1 MNIKDL
7 ENLKDGQQV
16 IELTGWVDN
25 IRDHGGLTFVD
36 LRDFTGSIQLVFDK
50 SGDVD
55 TKLKNEFY
63 ISINGTFKKRDE
75 ALINDKILF
84 GDYEIEVTDLI
95 IINQSKTL
103 PFQIEDSIETDEN
116 IRLKY
121 RYLDLRRQPM
131 KVNIMTRSN
140 TFKSIR
146 SIMNQLNI
154 FEIDTPTLIKSTPE
168 GAKDFLVPSRK
179 SPSNFY
185 ALPQSPQMYKQL
197 FMMSGFPNYYQ
208 IAKCYRDED
217 SRKDRQPEFTQLDL
231 EFSDASPELVKS
243 KVEEIVKFVFS
254 DAYDCKIKTPFNTL
268 TYEEAIN
275 FYGTDKPD
283 LRIEEKIFDIT
294 DIFTDTS
301 INFLNDILS
310 SQGSVK
316 ALHTKELLTRKQID
330 DLDTEIKELGSNGLG
345 WFKIEDTNI
354 SGPLAKLLNDNEK
367 SKLLSYGSGTL
378 LFQAGFIKE
387 TANFLDVIRRTVF
400 QPLNN
405 DVYSFVWIE
414 DFPFF
419 EVEDG
424 ELQPSHHPFTSP
436 KSNEIFK
443 DDPTNATALHYDLV
457 LNGVELG
464 SGSQRINNPEIQTL
478 VLEKWGL
485 SKEEISERF
494 GWFIEALSYG
504 TPVHAGFA
512 IGIDRLI
519 AEVLNQP
526 SIRDVIPF
534 PKTQS
539 GLDPLTNAPA
549 NICLLYTSPSPRD
562 AHESRMP
569 SSA

>member
-16 IELTGWVDN
+16 IKLTGWVDN

-36 LRDFTGSIQLVFDK
+36 LRDFTGLIQLVFDK

-63 ISINGTFKKRDE
+63 ISINGTFKKRDA

-208 IAKCYRDED
+208 IARCYRDED

-231 EFSDASPELVKS
+231 EFSDANPELVKS
-243 KVEEIVKFVFS
+243 KVEEIIKFVFS

-275 FYGTDKPD
+275 LYGTDKPD

-310 SQGSVK
+310 SQGYIK

-378 LFQAGFIKE
+378 LFQAGIIKE
-387 TANFLDVIRRTVF
+387 IANFLDVIRRTVF

-549 NICLLYTSPSPRD
+549 NIEEEVLEEYNLKYINKD
-562 AHESRMP
+562 E
-569 SSA
+569 

>member
-1 MNIKDL
+1 MDINELLNSKNGDR
-7 ENLKDGQQV
+7 
-16 IELTGWVDN
+16 IEDLTGWVDS

-36 LRDFTGSIQLVFDK
+36 LRDFTGSVQLVFDK
-50 SGDVD
+50 SGEIN
-55 TKLKNEFY
+55 TKLKNEY
-63 ISINGTFKKRDE
+63 YVSINGLLKKRDE
-75 ALINDKILF
+75 ALVNNKIFL
-84 GDYEIEVTDLI
+84 GDIEIEVSELTV
-95 IINQSKTL
+95 INESKTL
-103 PFQIEDSIETDEN
+103 PFQIEKDIDTDEN

-121 RYLDLRRQPM
+121 RYLDLRREPM

-146 SIMNQLNI
+146 SIMNELNI

-197 FMMSGFPNYYQ
+197 FMMAGFPNYYQ

-231 EFSDASPELVKS
+231 EFSDASPSLVKS
-243 KVEEIVKFVFS
+243 NIEKIVKFVFS
-254 DAYDCKIKTPFNTL
+254 DAYDCKIDTPFETL
-268 TYEEAIN
+268 SYKDAIN
-275 FYGTDKPD
+275 LYGTDKPD
-283 LRIEEKIFDIT
+283 MRIIETLKDISELFNET
-294 DIFTDTS
+294 E
-301 INFLNDILS
+301 INFLKGILDN
-310 SQGSVK
+310 GGLIK
-316 ALHTKELLTRKQID
+316 ALHTEELLTRKQID
-330 DLDTEIKELGSNGLG
+330 TLDADIKEMGSNGLG
-345 WFKIEDTNI
+345 WFKIDNNEI

-367 SKLLSYGSGTL
+367 ADILKFGSGTL
-378 LFQAGFIKE
+378 IFQAGEINSI
-387 TANFLDVIRRTVF
+387 AQYLDFIRRTIF
-400 QPLNN
+400 KPSSNEM
-405 DVYSFVWIE
+405 YSFVWIE

-419 EVEDG
+419 EYENG
-424 ELQPSHHPFTSP
+424 KLQPSHHPFTSP
-436 KSNEIFK
+436 KDNDTFK
-443 DDPTNATALHYDLV
+443 DDPINAVALHYDLV

-464 SGSQRINNPEIQTL
+464 SGSQRINSPEIQKL
-478 VLEKWGL
+478 VLQKWGL
-485 SKEEISERF
+485 SDEEIDDRF

-512 IGIDRLI
+512 IGIDRLV

-549 NICLLYTSPSPRD
+549 NIDENVLEEYNLKYINKD
-562 AHESRMP
+562 E
-569 SSA
+569 

>member
-7 ENLKDGQQV
+7 ENLKDGQQL

-36 LRDFTGSIQLVFDK
+36 LRDFTGLIQLVFDK

-378 LFQAGFIKE
+378 LFQAGIIKE
-387 TANFLDVIRRTVF
+387 IANFLDVIRRTVF

-419 EVEDG
+419 EVEGG

-549 NICLLYTSPSPRD
+549 NIEEEVLEEYNLKYINKD
-562 AHESRMP
+562 E
-569 SSA
+569 

>member
-7 ENLKDGQQV
+7 ENLKNGQQV

-36 LRDFTGSIQLVFDK
+36 LRDFTGLIQLVFDK

-330 DLDTEIKELGSNGLG
+330 DLDTEMKELGSNGLG
-345 WFKIEDTNI
+345 WFKIEDNNI

-378 LFQAGFIKE
+378 LFQAGIIKE
-387 TANFLDVIRRTVF
+387 IANFLDVIRRTVF

-436 KSNEIFK
+436 KSNDIFK

-485 SKEEISERF
+485 SREEISDRF

-549 NICLLYTSPSPRD
+549 NIEEEVLEEYNLKYINKD
-562 AHESRMP
+562 E
-569 SSA
+569 

>member
-36 LRDFTGSIQLVFDK
+36 LRDFTGLIQLVFDK

-131 KVNIMTRSN
+131 KINIMTRSN

-301 INFLNDILS
+301 INFLDDILS

-378 LFQAGFIKE
+378 LFQAGIIKE
-387 TANFLDVIRRTVF
+387 IANFLDVIRRTVF

-549 NICLLYTSPSPRD
+549 NIEEEVLEEYNLKYINKD
-562 AHESRMP
+562 E
-569 SSA
+569 

>member
-7 ENLKDGQQV
+7 ENLNDGQEV
-16 IELTGWVDN
+16 VELTGWVDN

-36 LRDFTGSIQLVFDK
+36 LRDFTGLIQLVFDK

-275 FYGTDKPD
+275 LYGTDKPD

-378 LFQAGFIKE
+378 LFQAGIIKE
-387 TANFLDVIRRTVF
+387 IANFLDVIRRTVF

-549 NICLLYTSPSPRD
+549 NIEEEVLEEYNLKYINKD
-562 AHESRMP
+562 E
-569 SSA
+569 

>member
-7 ENLKDGQQV
+7 ENLRDGQEV
-16 IELTGWVDN
+16 AELTGWVDN

-36 LRDFTGSIQLVFDK
+36 LRDFTGLIQLVFDK

-55 TKLKNEFY
+55 PKLKNEFY
-63 ISINGTFKKRDE
+63 ISINGSFKKRN
-75 ALINDKILF
+75 ATLINDKILF
-84 GDYEIEVTDLI
+84 GDYEIEVTHLK

-231 EFSDASPELVKS
+231 EFSDASPELVKL

-275 FYGTDKPD
+275 LYGTDKPD
-283 LRIEEKIFDIT
+283 MRIEETIFDIT
-294 DIFTDTS
+294 DIFTQTS

-310 SQGSVK
+310 SQGYIK
-316 ALHTKELLTRKQID
+316 ALYTKELLTRKQID
-330 DLDTEIKELGSNGLG
+330 GLDSEIKDLGSNGLG
-345 WFKIEDTNI
+345 WFKIEDTTI
-354 SGPLAKLLNDNEK
+354 SGPLAKLLNDNEQ

-378 LFQAGFIKE
+378 LFQAGNIKE
-387 TANFLDVIRRTVF
+387 IANYLDLIRRTVF
-400 QPLNN
+400 QPLSN

-424 ELQPSHHPFTSP
+424 KLQPSHHPFTSP

-485 SKEEISERF
+485 SKEEISDRF

-549 NICLLYTSPSPRD
+549 NIEEEVLEEYNLKYINKD
-562 AHESRMP
+562 E
-569 SSA
+569 

>member
-1 MNIKDL
+1 MNINELLDSKNGD
-7 ENLKDGQQV
+7 Q
-16 IELTGWVDN
+16 IEDLTGWVDS

-36 LRDFTGSIQLVFDK
+36 LRDFTGSVQLVFDK
-50 SGDVD
+50 SGEIN
-55 TKLKNEFY
+55 TKLKNEY
-63 ISINGTFKKRDE
+63 YVSINGLFKKRDE
-75 ALINDKILF
+75 ALVNNKIFL
-84 GDYEIEVTDLI
+84 GDIEIEVSELTV
-95 IINQSKTL
+95 INKSKTL
-103 PFQIEDSIETDEN
+103 PFQIEKDIDTDEN

-121 RYLDLRRQPM
+121 RYLDLRREPM

-146 SIMNQLNI
+146 SIMNDLNI

-197 FMMSGFPNYYQ
+197 FMMAGFPNYYQ

-231 EFSDASPELVKS
+231 EFSDASPSLVKS
-243 KVEEIVKFVFS
+243 NIEKIVKFLFS
-254 DAYDCKIKTPFNTL
+254 DAYDCKIDTPFETL
-268 TYEEAIN
+268 SYKDAIDL
-275 FYGTDKPD
+275 YGTDKPD
-283 LRIEEKIFDIT
+283 MRIVETLKDISEL
-294 DIFTDTS
+294 FNDTE
-301 INFLNDILS
+301 INFLKEILDN
-310 SQGSVK
+310 GGLIK
-316 ALHTKELLTRKQID
+316 ALHTEELLTRKQID
-330 DLDTEIKELGSNGLG
+330 TLDANIKEMGSNGLG
-345 WFKIEDTNI
+345 WFKIDNNEI

-367 SKLLSYGSGTL
+367 ADILQFGSGTL
-378 LFQAGFIKE
+378 IFQAGEINSI
-387 TANFLDVIRRTVF
+387 AQYLDFIRRAIF
-400 QPLNN
+400 KPSSNEM
-405 DVYSFVWIE
+405 YSFVWIE

-419 EVEDG
+419 EYEDG
-424 ELQPSHHPFTSP
+424 KLQPSHHPFTSP
-436 KSNEIFK
+436 KDNDTFK
-443 DDPTNATALHYDLV
+443 DDPINAVALHYDLV

-464 SGSQRINNPEIQTL
+464 SGSQRINSPEIQKL
-478 VLEKWGL
+478 VLQKWGL
-485 SKEEISERF
+485 SDEEIDDRF

-512 IGIDRLI
+512 IGIDRLV

-549 NICLLYTSPSPRD
+549 NIDENVLEEYNLKYINKD
-562 AHESRMP
+562 E
-569 SSA
+569 

>member
-36 LRDFTGSIQLVFDK
+36 LRDFTGLIQLVFDK

-63 ISINGTFKKRDE
+63 ILINGTFKKRDE

-378 LFQAGFIKE
+378 LFQAGIIKE
-387 TANFLDVIRRTVF
+387 IANYLDVIRRTVF

-549 NICLLYTSPSPRD
+549 NIEEEVLEEYNLKYINKD
-562 AHESRMP
+562 E
-569 SSA
+569 

>member
-36 LRDFTGSIQLVFDK
+36 LRDFTGLIQLVFDK

-63 ISINGTFKKRDE
+63 ISINGSFKKRDE

-84 GDYEIEVTDLI
+84 GDYEIEVTALK

-378 LFQAGFIKE
+378 LFQAGIIKE
-387 TANFLDVIRRTVF
+387 IANFLDVIRRTVF

-549 NICLLYTSPSPRD
+549 NIEEEVLEEYNLKYINKD
-562 AHESRMP
+562 E
-569 SSA
+569 

>member
-36 LRDFTGSIQLVFDK
+36 LRDFTGLIQLVFDK

-294 DIFTDTS
+294 DIFTGTS

-310 SQGSVK
+310 SNGSIK

-387 TANFLDVIRRTVF
+387 IANFLDVIRRTVF

-549 NICLLYTSPSPRD
+549 NIEEEVLEEYNLKYINKD
-562 AHESRMP
+562 E
-569 SSA
+569 